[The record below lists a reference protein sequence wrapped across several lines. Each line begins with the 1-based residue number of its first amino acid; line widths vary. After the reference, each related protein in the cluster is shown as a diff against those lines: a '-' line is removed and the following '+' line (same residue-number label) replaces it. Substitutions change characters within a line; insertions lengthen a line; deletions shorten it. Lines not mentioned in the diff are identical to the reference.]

1 MADILV
7 HVVLTNFHPDVP
19 QQTREAMR
27 DKMAALGADCGGSG
41 AGILYWR
48 ADWNL
53 DQRKN
58 YHLMEFGIFADEAAL
73 TRFRA
78 HPAHVEFGT
87 EMRRIAEWVAGDIK
101 AVLPGIC

>member
-7 HVVLTNFHPDVP
+7 HVVLTNFYPHVP

-27 DKMAALGADCGGSG
+27 EKMAALGTACGGSG

-53 DQRKN
+53 DRRKN

-73 TRFRA
+73 ECFRA
-78 HPAHVEFGT
+78 HPAHVAFGN
-87 EMRRIAEWVAGDIK
+87 EMRRIADWVVGDIK
-101 AVLPGIC
+101 AALPAL